1 MDRPGRLRVT
11 TQNAI
16 IPVTN
21 NVQPQIYTV
30 VGTAPNS
37 CTLSNTATLSTWVLP
52 LPTYTAP
59 TRVCFNTS
67 MQLRAE
73 SVAKTY
79 TWTGPPVYYSTSQ
92 NVTIP
97 IFDMDE
103 EGTYTLTVT
112 TVWAVWALPRRSL
125 RSMRCLMATL

>member
-11 TQNAI
+11 NTKCHYPGNQQCAA
-16 IPVTN
+16 
-21 NVQPQIYTV
+21 QIYTV

-79 TWTGPPVYYSTSQ
+79 TGRDRLFIIPPVKTL
-92 NVTIP
+92 TIP
-97 IFDMDE
+97 FLIWIE

-112 TVWAVWALPRRSL
+112 DSL
-125 RSMRCLMATL
+125 GCVGFYHGAHYDRCGA